1 MKSNEVLNKNYKD
14 YIFYRASIAPAEPM
28 KVINGLFKDMMR
40 DVTREYVRNNYSLK
54 YTSSMSEPI
63 STSDKISKK
72 TTVEDKLGN
81 NDSRIEIFDS
91 VNAAKKAAI
100 QILKDLDRIS
110 KIILISSYAKISLDD
125 MDVKIFTGLKRDA
138 LYRRIKILKENIK
151 SQIKTL
157 LKINSQEELADMNKF
172 VINFLASEIFV
183 EFSSEK
189 PMESF
194 LNRIEIK
201 TEETF

>member
-1 MKSNEVLNKNYKD
+1 
-14 YIFYRASIAPAEPM
+14 
-28 KVINGLFKDMMR
+28 
-40 DVTREYVRNNYSLK
+40 
-54 YTSSMSEPI
+54 
-63 STSDKISKK
+63 
-72 TTVEDKLGN
+72 
-81 NDSRIEIFDS
+81 
-91 VNAAKKAAI
+91 
-100 QILKDLDRIS
+100 
-110 KIILISSYAKISLDD
+110 

>member
-1 MKSNEVLNKNYKD
+1 
-14 YIFYRASIAPAEPM
+14 
-28 KVINGLFKDMMR
+28 
-40 DVTREYVRNNYSLK
+40 
-54 YTSSMSEPI
+54 MSEPI